1 MTPTAATFLGVFGW
15 AVISMGLVLLGL
27 ALLKDRS
34 RGRRRCPRCWYDM
47 GGVPGLTCP
56 ECGRPAKAERRLFR
70 TRRRWRRA
78 AVAIVVVLAGWATT
92 AIPELRQGWER
103 LVPTTALVLI
113 ADPAPRSAGLGLPVA
128 AGATVPA
135 PLAFA
140 QGGQRL
146 TPPAPANLTA
156 RERLTN
162 EAWTRIVS
170 GDAWQWQSQHFI
182 SRVLREAKVRPD
194 QLATIPAAWPLHEP
208 LHLKL
213 AIPTVLSD
221 RDFSID
227 ARSPG
232 SEWCTPVRT
241 GVMDEG
247 GRRTGPARSE
257 AVEIR
262 LRHGAVTL
270 WTATLHPPLRI
281 RGTVDTFLDR
291 ITDGDAAVQA
301 ALRPRLFKNDRGNW
315 VVEYQERDTSDLWA
329 GIDFGVEFRAE
340 VLVAGRPIGRT
351 VGMVVW
357 GRSDWPGP
365 TESLIVFDEGGREAL
380 KLAIETSET
389 PVVLRITGAPDR
401 AGLSYMN
408 HPFNKPR
415 PACWAGAF
423 DIQVNPADR
432 PPSAG

>member
-15 AVISMGLVLLGL
+15 AVISMGAVLLGL
-27 ALLKDRS
+27 ALFKDRS

-78 AVAIVVVLAGWATT
+78 AVAIVVVLAGWGTT
-92 AIPELRQGWER
+92 AIPELRHGWER
-103 LVPTTALVLI
+103 LIPTTVLVLI
-113 ADPAPRSAGLGLPVA
+113 SDPLPRSTAAALPVVVGAPAAPTLAPRRGP
-128 AGATVPA
+128 T
-135 PLAFA
+135 
-140 QGGQRL
+140 
-146 TPPAPANLTA
+146 TPANLSA
-156 RERLTN
+156 SERLTN

-170 GDAWQWQSQHFI
+170 GNAWAWQSQHFI
-182 SRVLREAKVRPD
+182 SRVLREAKVGPD
-194 QLATIPAAWPLHEP
+194 QFASIPAAWPLNEP

-232 SEWCTPVRT
+232 SGWCIPVRT
-241 GVMDEG
+241 GVPDEG
-247 GRRTGPARSE
+247 GRRTGPARSG

-262 LRHGAVTL
+262 LRHRAVTL
-270 WTATLHPPLRI
+270 WTATLHPPLRV
-281 RGTVDTFLDR
+281 RGTIDTFLDR
-291 ITDGDAAVQA
+291 ITDADAAVQA
-301 ALRPRLFKNDRGNW
+301 ALRPRLFRNDRGNW

-329 GIDFGVEFRAE
+329 GIDYGVEFRAE

-380 KLAIETSET
+380 ERATEASET

-423 DIQVNPADR
+423 DIRVNPADR